1 MNPSDK
7 KGFTNHESRI
17 TNHASDVSASDPEP
31 AWLRDNQIVKVEFD
45 ESLNAR
51 GIDWIAAI
59 CAGEIQC
66 CEHCGRAFPLWPPQG
81 WADHTLEQ
89 HSAALTR
96 QARHGMTLMAE
107 PAPNDM
113 HTTFFVMA
121 FAQRVS
127 MRRRA
132 WQLGYARPEVEKSG
146 LVS

>member
-1 MNPSDK
+1 VKPTLPSSGQAEK
-7 KGFTNHESRI
+7 
-17 TNHASDVSASDPEP
+17 EP

-51 GIDWIAAI
+51 GVDWIAEI

-81 WADHTLEQ
+81 WADHVLD
-89 HSAALTR
+89 HSADLTR
-96 QARHGMTLMAE
+96 QAIRGMIEMSAPE
-107 PAPNDM
+107 PNDLK
-113 HTTFFVMA
+113 TTFFAMT

-132 WQLGYARPEVEKSG
+132 WQLGYAKPEEAKPR

>member
-1 MNPSDK
+1 MKPIE
-7 KGFTNHESRI
+7 KGFTNHESRV
-17 TNHASDVSASDPEP
+17 TDHDSEP
-31 AWLRDNQIVKVEFD
+31 AWLRDNQIVKVEFN

-51 GIDWIAAI
+51 GVDWIAEI

-81 WADHTLEQ
+81 WADHVLEN
-89 HSAALTR
+89 HATELTR
-96 QARHGMTLMAE
+96 QARQGMSQMSET
-107 PAPNDM
+107 APNDM
-113 HTTFFVMA
+113 HTTFFAMT

-132 WQLGYARPEVEKSG
+132 WQLGYAKPEEPKPR